1 MPARVTYWTGIWD
14 PAREAIS
21 KEVQTLRRAVQ
32 PSAPVVSLSA
42 GQKSSVSLRDR
53 VIQLAGARWMTF
65 RAAAALIEPLGNVT
79 HAFGAMNSWHLLRAL
94 GRRPVIFT
102 AVIAGP
108 ALERALYEKV
118 AVFAAESESLAD
130 DLRRAGIDP
139 DRIRVIYPGV
149 NLAEYRPVPRATRDR
164 FQILFASAPSD
175 PGEFEPRGIPLL
187 VELARLCPE
196 IDVTL
201 RWRPW
206 GDQHAAQRAFANLN
220 PPPNIRMDARRVDDM
235 ASVYHEAD
243 AVACL
248 YEPGFGKSCPN
259 SIIEAL
265 ACGVPALVSTTCGIG
280 GLVSREGAGIATTR
294 NPADV
299 AEAARTL
306 RREHT
311 RFAAAARHVAERYF
325 DVTQFVDAYARLY
338 ESTTAAVRHDVSVR
352 ADASMSR

>member
-1 MPARVTYWTGIWD
+1 MPARVTYWTGIWE
-14 PAREAIS
+14 PTREAIS

-42 GQKSSVSLRDR
+42 GQKSSIVARDR
-53 VIQLAGARWMTF
+53 VIRLAGARWKTF

-79 HAFGAMNSWHLLRAL
+79 HAFGAMDAWHLLTAL
-94 GRRPVIFT
+94 GRRPIIFT
-102 AVIAGP
+102 TVLAGSP
-108 ALERALYEKV
+108 LQAALYEKV
-118 AVFAAESESLAD
+118 AVFAAESEPLAA
-130 DLRRAGIDP
+130 DLRRAGVGA

-149 NLAEYRPVPRATRDR
+149 NLAEYRPVSRASRNR
-164 FQILFASAPSD
+164 FHILFASAPSD
-175 PGEFEPRGIPLL
+175 PGEFGARGIPLL
-187 VELARLCPE
+187 VEMARLCPE

-201 RWRPW
+201 LWRPW
-206 GDQHAAQRAFANLN
+206 GDQHAARRAFANLN
-220 PPPNIRMDARRVDDM
+220 PPQNIRMDARQVDDM

-265 ACGVPALVSTTCGIG
+265 SCGVPALVSETCGIG
-280 GLVSREGAGIATTR
+280 GLISRDGAGLATTR

-311 RFAAAARHVAERYF
+311 RFTAAARRVAERHF
-325 DVTQFVDAYARLY
+325 DVRQFVDAYARLY
-338 ESTTAAVRHDVSVR
+338 EATAEISRQRASVR
-352 ADASMSR
+352 PQPSVPR